1 MQRTALVTGG
11 SRGIGLATAR
21 ALGGAGHRVGLL
33 ARDTSRLA
41 EAAKLVG
48 TESVWRSADV
58 ADDYR
63 VKLAVDEIAADLGG
77 LDVIVAAFLASPAA
91 AYNSGQVIHV
101 NGGWWFGS

>member
-33 ARDTSRLA
+33 ARDRSRLA

-77 LDVIVAAFLASPAA
+77 LDVIVTASGFGRYFGAA
-91 AYNSGQVIHV
+91 APYVEAGPQLGQ
-101 NGGWWFGS
+101 